1 MKKIGPNSPS
11 NNSLVDFKKT
21 VIDFYHFH
29 KRHFPWRDIE
39 NPYFILVSEIMLQQ
53 TQAPRVI
60 EKFNEFIT
68 EFPTINTLAKA
79 SNEEVLR
86 VWQGLGYN
94 RRGIF
99 LKKSAEKIVS
109 EYEGIVPTNVEDLQK
124 LPGIGYNTACAIV
137 AFAFNKPVVFIE
149 TNIRTVF
156 IHRFFTDKESVN
168 DKDIL
173 PIIEKVLQAPYLP
186 TDYAENDNI
195 DPRDW
200 YYALMDYGVYLKK
213 SFKNPSRKSS
223 SYSKQSKFD
232 GSRRQVRGEIIR
244 LLLERKILSKKD
256 LFSLINRE
264 ELEIAEILAGL
275 EKEGMITFKNQV
287 YTIA

>member
-1 MKKIGPNSPS
+1 MRIGPESPS
-11 NNSLVDFKKT
+11 INSLVDFKKT
-21 VIDFYHFH
+21 VLDFYYFH

-79 SNEEVLR
+79 SSEEVLR

-109 EYEGIVPTNVEDLQK
+109 EYEGIVPNNVEDLQK
-124 LPGIGYNTACAIV
+124 LPGIGHNTACAIV

-173 PIIEKVLQAPYLP
+173 PIIEKVLQVTYLP
-186 TDYAENDNI
+186 TDYAENDKV

-213 SFKNPSRKSS
+213 AFKNPSRKSS

-244 LLLERKILSKKD
+244 LLLDRKTLSKKD

-264 ELEIAEILAGL
+264 ESEIAKILSGL

>member
-1 MKKIGPNSPS
+1 MKSSSENS
-11 NNSLVDFKKT
+11 VETFIKT

-53 TQAPRVI
+53 TQASRVI
-60 EKFNEFIT
+60 EKYEEFIRT
-68 EFPTINTLAKA
+68 FPTVESLAKA
-79 SNEEVLR
+79 SNESVLQ

-99 LKKSAEKIVS
+99 LKKTAEKIVS
-109 EYEGIVPTNVEDLQK
+109 EHDGIVPSDIEVLTTF
-124 LPGIGYNTACAIV
+124 PGIGYNTACAIA

-156 IHRFFTDKESVN
+156 IHHFFASKESVN

-173 PIIEKVLQAPYLP
+173 RIIEKVLQAPGACSL
-186 TDYAENDNI
+186 DSRN
-195 DPRDW
+195 W

-213 SFKNPSRKSS
+213 NFKNPSRKSS
-223 SYSKQSKFD
+223 TYSKQSKFE
-232 GSRRQVRGEIIR
+232 GSKRQIRGEIIR
-244 LLLERKILSKKD
+244 LLLERKSLTLGDVRSQIDRKESEIEEILS
-256 LFSLINRE
+256 SLK
-264 ELEIAEILAGL
+264 
-275 EKEGMITFKNQV
+275 KEGMITFKNQV